1 MLQCGGYLEGK
12 GNCDAKAL
20 TNDAVERTTA
30 HVIDSLFMQDA
41 SFIDLLFRI
50 TNNAISVGAAEDSLI
65 EKRELIIEIENEI
78 ESLID
83 LHLKT
88 PIPQDVFNRKLS
100 EVNDPLIVAKNELKK
115 MEDSFIKG
123 HAAKER
129 LDFIKKILKEN
140 KDCINVI
147 TNNLIKEFI
156 QKIISIGPHEI
167 IFCMMLNRTYT
178 DKTFRENIDK
188 FLSHPPITEGT
199 FDDPIYPIKKFK
211 VIIP

>member
-1 MLQCGGYLEGK
+1 MIFVL
-12 GNCDAKAL
+12 KA
-20 TNDAVERTTA
+20 
-30 HVIDSLFMQDA
+30 
-41 SFIDLLFRI
+41 LLFRI

-65 EKRELIIEIENEI
+65 EKRELIIAIENGI

-100 EVNDPLIVAKNELKK
+100 EVNDRLIVAKNELKK

-123 HAAKER
+123 HEAKER
-129 LDFIKKILKEN
+129 LDTINKILKEN
-140 KDCINVI
+140 KDCIKVI
-147 TNNLIKEFI
+147 TNNLIKAFI
-156 QKIISIGPHEI
+156 QKIISVSSDEI
-167 IFCMMLNRTYT
+167 VCCMMSNRTYT

-199 FDDPIYPIKKFK
+199 FDDSIYPIKKIQ
-211 VIIP
+211 VYYSITY